1 MPISLLWEAFH
12 TTSFLINRMPT
23 SVLNNLSPYQK
34 LHHKI
39 LNYDFLRIFGCACYP
54 LFRPYNQHKL
64 DFHSKKC
71 LFIGYSPLYK
81 GYQCLDKI
89 GKFCIVIHL
98 PSMSLT
104 FLTLNYFL
112 PLHHLLSQCQYAH
125 HKYVFF
131 MILAQQ
137 NHLQQHL

>member
-1 MPISLLWEAFH
+1 METGLTLFAQAKMPISLWWEAFH

-71 LFIGYSPLYK
+71 LLIGYSPLYK

-89 GKFCIVIHL
+89 SKVCIVIHL

-104 FLTLNYFL
+104 FLTLNHFL
-112 PLHHLLSQCQYAH
+112 HLHNLLSQC
-125 HKYVFF
+125 
-131 MILAQQ
+131 
-137 NHLQQHL
+137 